1 MEALC
6 RNGASATIVA
16 DHFGSVAR
24 MLSDY
29 PTIAYATALLLTLA
43 IEIPI
48 VAVGLARWYR
58 VPAALGVPSA
68 AAASLLT
75 HPVVWFVLPGPLTP
89 AIGGP
94 GYLLVAE
101 GFAWLVE
108 AAIFWLATRRDPV
121 GLLLLSL
128 IANLASLTAGGLLRL
143 IGAW

>member
-1 MEALC
+1 
-6 RNGASATIVA
+6 
-16 DHFGSVAR
+16 
-24 MLSDY
+24 MLSDS
-29 PTIAYATALLLTLA
+29 PTVAYAIALLLTLT

-58 VPAALGVPSA
+58 VPAALGVPVA

-75 HPVVWFVLPGPLTP
+75 HPVVWFVLPGLLTP
-89 AIGGP
+89 SIGGP

-108 AAIFWLATRRDPV
+108 GAIFWLVTRRDPV

-128 IANLASLTAGGLLRL
+128 LANLASFMAGGLLRAVGL
-143 IGAW
+143 W

>member
-1 MEALC
+1 
-6 RNGASATIVA
+6 
-16 DHFGSVAR
+16 
-24 MLSDY
+24 MLPDS
-29 PTIAYATALLLTLA
+29 PTIAYAIALLLTLA

-58 VPAALGVPSA
+58 VPTALGVPIA
-68 AAASLLT
+68 AVASLLT

-89 AIGGP
+89 AIGEP

-101 GFAWLVE
+101 GFAWLLE

-128 IANLASLTAGGLLRL
+128 IANLASFMAGGLLRAVGL
-143 IGAW
+143 W